1 MQILGYYQQLSKRF
15 TCFVIV
21 QYWSHPYIDKVH
33 NINKNPYAKYQNN
46 YSEYIYDWK
55 KLIYLFSQIFHIF
68 FINSYLIFFALKESA
83 ESLLSKSVW
92 VYVFLMYTKNITTQ
106 KLVACLILWEKTPTP
121 SVLRGL
127 TTFTLYLKI
136 NSAGQAKWECDL

>member
-33 NINKNPYAKYQNN
+33 NITKNPYEKYQNN

-55 KLIYLFSQIFHIF
+55 KLIYLFS
-68 FINSYLIFFALKESA
+68 
-83 ESLLSKSVW
+83 
-92 VYVFLMYTKNITTQ
+92 
-106 KLVACLILWEKTPTP
+106 
-121 SVLRGL
+121 
-127 TTFTLYLKI
+127 
-136 NSAGQAKWECDL
+136 